1 MSERLEDKCRELI
14 EKKEYETCE
23 KEIADAMVTMP
34 HSAVP
39 HNLMGILLE
48 KEHNHILA
56 MKHFRAAYGLD
67 PAYVPARYNMDQFGT
82 IRLREG
88 KTPVC
93 IQRGGLPDITLRVKS

>member
-39 HNLMGILLE
+39 HNQ
-48 KEHNHILA
+48 
-56 MKHFRAAYGLD
+56 YGSVRHD
-67 PAYVPARYNMDQFGT
+67 PASG
-82 IRLREG
+82 G

>member
-56 MKHFRAAYGLD
+56 MKHFRAAYGL
-67 PAYVPARYNMDQFGT
+67 ASG
-82 IRLREG
+82 G

>member
-82 IRLREG
+82 IRLQEG
-88 KTPVC
+88 K
-93 IQRGGLPDITLRVKS
+93 LRYAYSEADCRI

>member
-39 HNLMGILLE
+39 HNLMGDSSG
-48 KEHNHILA
+48 K
-56 MKHFRAAYGLD
+56 KS
-67 PAYVPARYNMDQFGT
+67 T
-82 IRLREG
+82 ITFWR
-88 KTPVC
+88 
-93 IQRGGLPDITLRVKS
+93 

>member
-39 HNLMGILLE
+39 HDLMGILLE

-56 MKHFRAAYGLD
+56 MKHFRAAYGLMRRMFRQD
-67 PAYVPARYNMDQFGT
+67 TIWISSARSGFG
-82 IRLREG
+82 REH
-88 KTPVC
+88 PVC